1 MSTPIVQPLS
11 PQRMYEVLIG
21 EVLSTSLSTL
31 AITLFISQSTWG
43 VIDWR
48 PILILFTA
56 DYIGFG
62 FDHYLDNRPILL
74 RARAAGEADIVTVFW
89 RARFALTSAA
99 ILLAVALI
107 LSPLSTW
114 LITATLL
121 VPALLW
127 DTPLFYWGQPVVQLS
142 EKAKGE
148 TEEPQSG
155 FAIKRIPGM
164 KPVIVGLIRGCGYY
178 AVIRSVVAALY
189 PNGPVMRSW
198 DPIQLVIWSTINW
211 TCISV
216 RISVRCFAFLPPAH
230 TDPELS
236 QTLADVRDFADDR
249 VSGVPTIPVLLESVY
264 KTRVL
269 LTIVHALTMLTFFNN
284 PYIVLNTLYTIGL
297 VWIMDDKSPR
307 FIYRLNTHSQ
317 TPVAATYSL
326 VHAYRWLNSSNTI

>member
-1 MSTPIVQPLS
+1 MTTTMVPLPS
-11 PQRMYEVLIG
+11 SQRMYEVLIG

-31 AITLFISQSTWG
+31 AITLFISHSTWG

-74 RARAAGEADIVTVFW
+74 RARAAGEAAIVTVFR

-107 LSPLSTW
+107 LSPLATW

-127 DTPLFYWGQPVVQLS
+127 DTPLFLWRQPAVQLS
-142 EKAKGE
+142 EKAE
-148 TEEPQSG
+148 IEIEEPRSG

-164 KPVIVGLIRGCGYY
+164 KPVIVGVIRGCGYY
-178 AVIRSVVAALY
+178 AVIRSVLDALY
-189 PNGPVMRSW
+189 PNGPVLRSW
-198 DPIQLVIWSTINW
+198 DPTQLVIWSTINW
-211 TCISV
+211 TCIS
-216 RISVRCFAFLPPAH
+216 
-230 TDPELS
+230 
-236 QTLADVRDFADDR
+236 TLADVRDYDDDR
-249 VSGVPTIPVLLESVY
+249 VSGVPTIPVLLDSVY

-269 LTIVHALTMLTFFNN
+269 LTTVHALTMFAFFRN
-284 PYIVLNTLYTIGL
+284 PYIVLNTLYTIAL

-317 TPVAATYSL
+317 TPVAVTYGL
-326 VHAYRWLNSSNTI
+326 VHAYRWLNGSNII

>member
-1 MSTPIVQPLS
+1 
-11 PQRMYEVLIG
+11 MYEVLIG

-31 AITLFISQSTWG
+31 AITLFISHSTWG

-74 RARAAGEADIVTVFW
+74 RARAAGEAAIVTVFR

-107 LSPLSTW
+107 LSPLATW

-127 DTPLFYWGQPVVQLS
+127 DTPLFFWRQPAVQLS
-142 EKAKGE
+142 EKAE
-148 TEEPQSG
+148 IEIEEPRSG

-164 KPVIVGLIRGCGYY
+164 KPVIVGVIRGCGYY
-178 AVIRSVVAALY
+178 AVIRSVLDALY
-189 PNGPVMRSW
+189 PNGPVLRSW
-198 DPIQLVIWSTINW
+198 DPTQLVIWSTINW
-211 TCISV
+211 TCIS
-216 RISVRCFAFLPPAH
+216 
-230 TDPELS
+230 
-236 QTLADVRDFADDR
+236 TLADVRDFDDDR
-249 VSGVPTIPVLLESVY
+249 VSGVPTIPVLLDSVY

-269 LTIVHALTMLTFFNN
+269 LTTVHALTMFAFFRN
-284 PYIVLNTLYTIGL
+284 PYIVLNTLYTIAL

-317 TPVAATYSL
+317 TPVAVTYGL
-326 VHAYRWLNSSNTI
+326 VHAYRWLNGSNII

>member
-1 MSTPIVQPLS
+1 MSTTIAQPLS
-11 PQRMYEVLIG
+11 PQRLYEVLIG

-89 RARFALTSAA
+89 CARFALTSAA

-107 LSPLSTW
+107 LIPLSTW

-127 DTPLFYWGQPVVQLS
+127 DTPLFYWRQPAVQLS

-164 KPVIVGLIRGCGYY
+164 KPVIVGLICGCGYY

-211 TCISV
+211 TCIS
-216 RISVRCFAFLPPAH
+216 
-230 TDPELS
+230 
-236 QTLADVRDFADDR
+236 TLADVRDFADDR
-249 VSGVPTIPVLLESVY
+249 VSGVPMIPVLLESVY

-269 LTIVHALTMLTFFNN
+269 LTIVHVLMMLAFFNN

-317 TPVAATYSL
+317 TPVAATYGL

>member
-1 MSTPIVQPLS
+1 MTTTMVPLPS
-11 PQRMYEVLIG
+11 SQMMYEVLIG

-31 AITLFISQSTWG
+31 AITLFISHSTWG

-74 RARAAGEADIVTVFW
+74 RARAAGEAAIVTVFR

-107 LSPLSTW
+107 LSPLATW

-127 DTPLFYWGQPVVQLS
+127 DTPLFLWRQPAVQLS
-142 EKAKGE
+142 EKAE
-148 TEEPQSG
+148 IEIEEPRSG

-164 KPVIVGLIRGCGYY
+164 KPVIVGVIRGCGYY
-178 AVIRSVVAALY
+178 AVIRSVLDALY
-189 PNGPVMRSW
+189 PNGPVLRSW
-198 DPIQLVIWSTINW
+198 DPTQLVIWSTINW
-211 TCISV
+211 TCIS
-216 RISVRCFAFLPPAH
+216 
-230 TDPELS
+230 
-236 QTLADVRDFADDR
+236 TLADVRDYDDDR
-249 VSGVPTIPVLLESVY
+249 VSGVPTIPVLLDSVY

-269 LTIVHALTMLTFFNN
+269 LTTVHALTMFAFFRN
-284 PYIVLNTLYTIGL
+284 PYIVLNTLYTIAL

-317 TPVAATYSL
+317 TPVAVTYGL
-326 VHAYRWLNSSNTI
+326 VHAYRWLNGSNII

>member
-1 MSTPIVQPLS
+1 MTTTMVPLPS
-11 PQRMYEVLIG
+11 SQMMYEVLIG

-31 AITLFISQSTWG
+31 AITLFISHSTWG

-74 RARAAGEADIVTVFW
+74 RARAAGEAAIVTVFR

-107 LSPLSTW
+107 LSPLATW

-127 DTPLFYWGQPVVQLS
+127 DTPLFLWRQPAVQLS
-142 EKAKGE
+142 EKAE
-148 TEEPQSG
+148 IEIEEPRSG

-164 KPVIVGLIRGCGYY
+164 KPVIVGVIRGCGYY
-178 AVIRSVVAALY
+178 AVIRSVLDALY
-189 PNGPVMRSW
+189 PNGPVLRSW
-198 DPIQLVIWSTINW
+198 DPTQLVIWSTINW
-211 TCISV
+211 TCIS
-216 RISVRCFAFLPPAH
+216 
-230 TDPELS
+230 
-236 QTLADVRDFADDR
+236 TLADVRDFDDDR
-249 VSGVPTIPVLLESVY
+249 VSGVPTIPVLLDSVY

-269 LTIVHALTMLTFFNN
+269 LTTVHALTMFAFFRN
-284 PYIVLNTLYTIGL
+284 PYIVLNTLYTIAL

-317 TPVAATYSL
+317 TPVAVTYGL
-326 VHAYRWLNSSNTI
+326 VHAYRWLNGSNII

>member
-1 MSTPIVQPLS
+1 MVPLPS
-11 PQRMYEVLIG
+11 SQMMYEVLIG

-31 AITLFISQSTWG
+31 AITLFISHSTWG

-74 RARAAGEADIVTVFW
+74 RARAAGEAAIVTVFR

-107 LSPLSTW
+107 LSPLATW

-127 DTPLFYWGQPVVQLS
+127 DTPLFLWRQPAVQLS
-142 EKAKGE
+142 EKAE
-148 TEEPQSG
+148 IEIEEPRSG

-164 KPVIVGLIRGCGYY
+164 KPVIVGVIRGCGYY
-178 AVIRSVVAALY
+178 AVIRSVLDALY
-189 PNGPVMRSW
+189 PNGPVLRSW
-198 DPIQLVIWSTINW
+198 DPTQLVIWSTINW

-216 RISVRCFAFLPPAH
+216 RVSARCYAFSPPAH
-230 TDPELS
+230 VDPELP
-236 QTLADVRDFADDR
+236 QTLADVRDFDDDR
-249 VSGVPTIPVLLESVY
+249 VSGVPTIPVLLDSVY

-269 LTIVHALTMLTFFNN
+269 LTTVHALTMFAFFRN
-284 PYIVLNTLYTIGL
+284 PYIVLNTLYTIAL

-317 TPVAATYSL
+317 TPVAVTYGL
-326 VHAYRWLNSSNTI
+326 VHAYRWLNGSNII

>member
-1 MSTPIVQPLS
+1 MSTTIAPPLS
-11 PQRMYEVLIG
+11 SHRMYEILIG

-31 AITLFISQSTWG
+31 AITLFISHSTWG
-43 VIDWR
+43 VIDRR

-74 RARAAGEADIVTVFW
+74 RAREAGEADIVTVFW

-114 LITATLL
+114 IITATLL

-127 DTPLFYWGQPVVQLS
+127 DTPLFYWRQPAVQLS

-148 TEEPQSG
+148 TEEPRSG

-164 KPVIVGLIRGCGYY
+164 KPVIVGVIRGCGYY

-211 TCISV
+211 TCIS
-216 RISVRCFAFLPPAH
+216 
-230 TDPELS
+230 
-236 QTLADVRDFADDR
+236 TLADVRDFADDR

-269 LTIVHALTMLTFFNN
+269 LTIAHTLTMLAFFNN

-307 FIYRLNTHSQ
+307 FLYRLNTHSQ
-317 TPVAATYSL
+317 TPVAATYGL
-326 VHAYRWLNSSNTI
+326 VHAYQWLNSSNTI